1 LSAFNLGKAY
11 CERNNSKHK
20 RPSDAEDAEKF
31 FFESEFVFSAM
42 NAPATVDVVREYQEK
57 HLKRATQ

>member
-31 FFESEFVFSAM
+31 FFESEFVFSAI

-57 HLKRATQ
+57 HLRRTAQ